1 MGKVDILA
9 AVITGRRSRILK
21 RIQIRARKALEI
33 MARMKCV
40 SPNKISKMIVLTS

>member
-1 MGKVDILA
+1 MGKVEILA
-9 AVITGRRSRILK
+9 TVITRRRSWIFK
-21 RIQIRARKALEI
+21 RIQIRASKALEI